1 MGRADYVS
9 PDPIKR
15 ADMNQEKTTSRL
27 RTLYV
32 TLNQLGFWISVLAIF
47 CHVYQF
53 FGPARSGRIICL
65 GLFLIGLLFDWLWER
80 EPDGFSGS
88 SPKILGYPVSRR
100 RVSRWA
106 LAIGLAVVIIAERFV
121 AGTIFYRF
129 GFLALLLPVWAALLR
144 IPIREADGGGGSFL
158 TVWRLEIM
166 ILGLTFLM
174 LEPMLRGGYY
184 WDDAVNA
191 TIYGIEKIDGVPLLE
206 NILTFMRRYL
216 ELGRINILS
225 IYYYFFFYI
234 RDPLIYKS
242 LILIFILLNQVI
254 AAKVVR
260 MITGSKRMGQLVMLI
275 VLLSFQFRPYQDAL
289 NGFYALMQLILIL
302 LLGTVYWLVKFT
314 RTNQFRY
321 LAVSLILFCAGLFTY
336 EVVFP
341 FILMIPLLVWAD
353 SRRIK
358 RALLISLPYI
368 LVWGIAL
375 VTVYYVRSNLAT
387 GTAYSGVTFNLNAQ
401 DMANAYRN
409 QTLAAFP
416 LNYHI
421 FGNEA
426 SILGRVYS
434 IESIFR
440 FSPLAL
446 IRTMTVK
453 DFGLS
458 AIAAALLFRVFSRLT
473 NEARPSRL
481 RTLGVLGGSL
491 LFLSGS
497 SIAISQRYQGQLT
510 AGLGYLPVYLGY
522 FGFAVLVAMAIG
534 AVSYRLRRRG
544 YYYPWILKFM
554 VTVYVTVFAVT
565 IQDNRKILN
574 LLDQAFLH
582 PYRAGR
588 AALEMGIFD
597 FLPDGATVL
606 STNPGDYL
614 WEANWN
620 NTGIEAEFYTLNSGR
635 DFLTGN
641 LQAGRFNPND
651 PAYGVGAVD
660 RPQDIYLFAYDGDPL
675 HGTAKLGRLVSVEA
689 DSAGNP
695 IVLTDTVLYFLD
707 GNLSPF
713 RNVSYLREDGV
724 FVNLTETE
732 RLRVR
737 VTAHGSLFNIPQEEI
752 VLFESIDLSG
762 F

>member
-1 MGRADYVS
+1 
-9 PDPIKR
+9 
-15 ADMNQEKTTSRL
+15 MNQEKTISRL
-27 RTLYV
+27 RTIYLS
-32 TLNQLGFWISVLAIF
+32 LNQLGFWISVLAVF
-47 CHVYQF
+47 CHIYQF

-65 GLFLIGLLFDWLWER
+65 VLFLCGLLFDWLWER
-80 EPDGFSGS
+80 EPDAFSGA
-88 SPKILGYPVSRR
+88 SPKLLGYPISRK

-106 LAIGLAVVIIAERFV
+106 LGIGLIGVVVAERFLS
-121 AGTIFYRF
+121 GTISSRF
-129 GFLALLLPVWAALLR
+129 GFVALLLPVWAVLLR

-184 WDDAVNA
+184 WDDSVNA
-191 TIYGIEKIDGVPLLE
+191 TIYGIEKIDGVPLTE
-206 NILTFMRRYL
+206 NILSFMRRYL
-216 ELGRINILS
+216 ELGRVNILS

-234 RDPLIYKS
+234 QDPLIYKT
-242 LILIFILLNQVI
+242 LILIFILSNQVI

-302 LLGTVYWLVKFT
+302 ILGTVYWLVKFT
-314 RTNQFRY
+314 RTKQVRY
-321 LAVSLILFCAGLFTY
+321 LVVSLLLFSAGLFTY

-341 FILMIPLLVWAD
+341 FMLMVPLLVWAD
-353 SRRIK
+353 SRRFK
-358 RALLISLPYI
+358 RALLISLPYAVI
-368 LVWGIAL
+368 WGIAL
-375 VTVYYVRSNLAT
+375 VTVYYVRVHLAT
-387 GTAYSGVTFNLNAQ
+387 GSAYSGVAFNLNFPA
-401 DMANAYRN
+401 MLNAYRN

-416 LNYHI
+416 LNFHI

-440 FSPLAL
+440 FSPLTL
-446 IRTMTVK
+446 IRAMTVK
-453 DFGLS
+453 DFGLA

-473 NEARPSRL
+473 NEARPSGL
-481 RTLGVLGGSL
+481 RTLGVLGGAL

-497 SIAISQRYQGQLT
+497 AIAVSQRYQGQLI
-510 AGLGYLPVYLGY
+510 AGLGYLPVYLGC
-522 FGFAVLVAMAIG
+522 FGFAILVAMAIG

-574 LLDQAFLH
+574 LLDQTFLH

-597 FLPDGATVL
+597 FLPADATVL
-606 STNPGDYL
+606 TLNPGDYL

-620 NTGIEAEFYTLNSGR
+620 DAGIEAEFYTLNSGR
-635 DFLTGN
+635 DFLHDE
-641 LQAGRFNPND
+641 LQAGRFD
-651 PAYGVGAVD
+651 PYDPVYGVGAAN
-660 RPQDIYLFAYDGDPL
+660 RPGNIYVFAYDGDPL
-675 HGTAKLGRLVSVEA
+675 HGFAKLARLVSVEA
-689 DSAGNP
+689 DSAGYP
-695 IVLTDTVLYFLD
+695 TVLADTVLYFLD

-724 FVNLTETE
+724 FFNLTEKE

-737 VTAHGSLFNIPQEEI
+737 VTAHGSLFSLPQEEV
-752 VLFESIDLSG
+752 VLFESVDLFG